1 MGVNFGLH
9 RLVWGT
15 AAPARYYY
23 IIRGPAGQARGR
35 MAVAFPP
42 VKWYNGGNLLIKEGP
57 AVDIAIYTLGCKVNQ
72 YETQAMERELL
83 RRGHTLADFDGPADA
98 YIVNTCTVTAVSD
111 KKCRNI
117 IRRARKGAPGAVV
130 AVCGCYAQTDPDA
143 VAALGVDL
151 VSGSA
156 GRMDFLDKLE
166 GLLQTRGEQVITVD
180 SALARR
186 DFERLPAGGAAGR
199 TRAMLKVED
208 GCVNFCS
215 YCVIPYA
222 RGPVRSLP
230 LDEAVEQA
238 RKLAAEG
245 YREVVLTGIEISS
258 WGHDLK
264 GGQGLIDLIEAVCG
278 AAPELRVRLGS
289 LEPRTVTEE
298 FCRRAA
304 ALPNLCPHFHLSLQS
319 GCDATLA
326 RMNRKYDTARY
337 YESVRLLREYFPAPG
352 VTTDL
357 ITGFPGET
365 EGEFAQT
372 LEFIRRCAF
381 TAMHVFPYSRRPG
394 TPADTMP
401 DQVPKEEKEARARKA
416 IALAGELEARWLNGQ
431 VGRVLPVLFEEEK
444 DGLWQGHTPNY
455 ALVRAQ
461 GKTLHNRLADVKI
474 TGVDGGALLGTTAE
488 QG

>member
-1 MGVNFGLH
+1 M
-9 RLVWGT
+9 
-15 AAPARYYY
+15 
-23 IIRGPAGQARGR
+23 
-35 MAVAFPP
+35 
-42 VKWYNGGNLLIKEGP
+42 
-57 AVDIAIYTLGCKVNQ
+57 DIAIYTLGCKVNQ
-72 YETQAMERELL
+72 YESQAMERELL
-83 RRGHTLADFDGPADA
+83 RRGHTLVDFDGPADA

-117 IRRARKGAPGAVV
+117 IRRARKNAPSAVV
-130 AVCGCYAQTDPDA
+130 AVCGCYAQTDPGA
-143 VAALGVDL
+143 VAALGADL

-156 GRMDFLDKLE
+156 GRMDFLDRLE
-166 GLLQTRGEQVITVD
+166 GLLRAKGGQVVTVD

-186 DFERLPAGGAAGR
+186 EFERLPAGGAAGR

-208 GCVNFCS
+208 GCVNFCA

-230 LDEAVEQA
+230 LAEAAEQA
-238 RKLAAEG
+238 RALARES
-245 YREVVLTGIEISS
+245 YREIVLTGIEISS

-264 GGQGLIDLIEAVCG
+264 TGQALIDLVEGVCG
-278 AAPELRVRLGS
+278 AAPGLRVRLGS
-289 LEPRTVTEE
+289 LEPRTVTED

-337 YESVRLLREYFPAPG
+337 YESIRLLREYFPDPG

-365 EGEFAQT
+365 EEEFART

-401 DQVPKEEKEARARKA
+401 GQVPREEKEARARAA
-416 IALAGELEARWLNGQ
+416 IALGLDMERRWLEGQ
-431 VGRVLPVLFEEEK
+431 AGRTLPVLFEEEK
-444 DGLWQGHTPNY
+444 DGLWQGHAPNY

-461 GKTLHNRLADVKI
+461 GEALHNRLVNVKI
-474 TGVDGGALLGTTAE
+474 TGVEGDALVGVVPEGERAALARDA
-488 QG
+488 QP

>member
-1 MGVNFGLH
+1 MN
-9 RLVWGT
+9 
-15 AAPARYYY
+15 
-23 IIRGPAGQARGR
+23 
-35 MAVAFPP
+35 
-42 VKWYNGGNLLIKEGP
+42 
-57 AVDIAIYTLGCKVNQ
+57 IAIYTLGCKVNQ
-72 YETQAMERELL
+72 VETQAMERELL
-83 RRGHTLADFDGPADA
+83 ARGHALVPFDGPADA

-117 IRRARKGAPGAVV
+117 IRRARKRAPDGVV

-143 VAALGVDL
+143 AAALGVDL

-156 GRMDFLDKLE
+156 GRMAFLDRLE
-166 GLLQTRGEQVITVD
+166 ELLHAKGAQVITVD
-180 SALARR
+180 SALSRR

-215 YCVIPYA
+215 YCIIPYA

-230 LDEAVEQA
+230 LDEAEAEA
-238 RKLAAEG
+238 RALAAEG

-258 WGHDLK
+258 WGRDLHT
-264 GGQGLIDLIEAVCG
+264 GEDLTRLIEAVCA
-278 AAPELRVRLGS
+278 AAPGLRVRLGS

-298 FCRRAA
+298 FCRRCA

-337 YESVRLLREYFPAPG
+337 YESVRLLREYFPDPG
-352 VTTDL
+352 ITTDL

-365 EGEFAQT
+365 QEEFDQT
-372 LEFIRRCAF
+372 LAFLEKCAF

-394 TPADTMP
+394 TPAADMP
-401 DQVPKEEKEARARKA
+401 GQVPKEEKEARARRA
-416 IALAGELEARWLNGQ
+416 IALGARLERRWLESQ
-431 VGRVLPVLFEEEK
+431 AGRVLPVLFEEEK
-444 DGLWQGHTPNY
+444 DGLWQGHTPHY

-461 GKTLHNRLADVKI
+461 GEALHNRLADVVV
-474 TGVDGGALLGTTAE
+474 TGTEGSALTGTVLSVLG
-488 QG
+488 